1 MLKRIFLG
9 LSLLHIFKGVVSIEN
24 KNSAEQNETIIQ
36 EIVVR
41 TKSAGSSG
49 MGKELEALMWKMNA
63 KLDAMTAKMDVQLK
77 SQDNSTTLNK
87 TADGGNDSKQV
98 GDKVV
103 PSVAPDDDRKQVDGK
118 KFKCEFNI
126 TQIMTPYENRNFHAA
141 KRYCDIRWE
150 GFLAMPKTVGDLYQ
164 LHSRRSRWGNVA
176 HGKYWVGAKRKNNTW
191 FWLSGEHIPKSFI
204 GWYPGEPT
212 TDGDC
217 LIYFMDL
224 KVSGLRAQ
232 PCDGKRGRFVKYF
245 CQSC

>member
-103 PSVAPDDDRKQVDGK
+103 PSVAPDDDKSSVDGK

-126 TQIMTPYENRNFHAA
+126 TNIRANKHPHHPKFHEAKQQCENQG
-141 KRYCDIRWE
+141 
-150 GFLAMPKTVGDLYQ
+150 GFLAMPKTAEDLYQ
-164 LHSRRSRWGNVA
+164 LTRRRKFSS
-176 HGKYWVGAKRKNNTW
+176 HYWVGASRKNNTW
-191 FWLSGEHIPKSFI
+191 FWLSGEHIPQSFI
-204 GWYPGEPT
+204 GWHPRQYNH
-212 TDGDC
+212 GDC
-217 LIYFMDL
+217 LIYNL
-224 KVSGLRAQ
+224 STVNEIAGLEIY
-232 PCDGKRGRFVKYF
+232 PCGDWAIGYL
-245 CQSC
+245 CQLC